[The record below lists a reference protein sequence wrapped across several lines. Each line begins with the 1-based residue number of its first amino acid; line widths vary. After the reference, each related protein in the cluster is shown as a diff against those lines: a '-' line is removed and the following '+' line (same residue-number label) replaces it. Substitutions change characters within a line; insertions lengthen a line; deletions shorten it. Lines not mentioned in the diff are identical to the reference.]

1 MNVRVRRFP
10 VLAFA
15 TLLSISTVPVLAQT
29 CGDAY
34 TGCLEIAEQL
44 YDNCAENIMLY
55 QAKLG
60 NAADNY
66 TATVNNIAQDD
77 PNRQTKIDMAKK
89 KLDSFVDKYAKEIL
103 EAAATSYSDYDENI
117 EECKSNLL
125 SCKDS

>member
-1 MNVRVRRFP
+1 MYVSVRRFP

-29 CGDAY
+29 C
-34 TGCLEIAEQL
+34 AEVYKQCTAISEEV
-44 YDNCAENIMLY
+44 YGNCADDVKLYFKKIEN
-55 QAKLG
+55 AT
-60 NAADNY
+60 DNY

-103 EAAATSYSDYDENI
+103 EAAATSYSDYDESI
-117 EECKSNLL
+117 EECKSNLI